1 MVGADR
7 GTRFAPPAGVRQ
19 LWALHEARPKFYTD
33 EILPGGCF
41 FGAIQI
47 EFDDRPGA
55 VHDRLTEQ
63 AREWDAFVRSIIRGA
78 IEAGELRPETDP
90 GVLAFELDTRL
101 RRGPTFADVG
111 RRHRVRPGTRRA
123 LVAPAGGVHRPP
135 RGCRSTEPGAGAD
148 IRPHTRDT
156 GDGRATWA
164 A

>member
-90 GVLAFELDTRL
+90 GPLAFELDALGCGAVPRSRMLAVDTAFAQARAALRWRL
-101 RRGPTFADVG
+101 RAVCTDPSRLPE
-111 RRHRVRPGTRRA
+111 H
-123 LVAPAGGVHRPP
+123 
-135 RGCRSTEPGAGAD
+135 
-148 IRPHTRDT
+148 
-156 GDGRATWA
+156 
-164 A
+164 